1 MLEKLQEE
9 GSPGGASE
17 DILWQRQTAMLPLL
31 HLSYLQEIELE
42 ETRELILWE
51 DYQVFDPATIAERCS
66 YEASYFASNRKSV
79 RAFRSKRTTDPVAG
93 RYKCSKCSKSYRWKH
108 HLVEHVKA
116 SCGQKKAEC
125 CPYCSYRRW
134 YYDGGRTRYYRRR
147 YGKCELER
155 VKSAVEAVANG
166 LSFRKAARMFCMS
179 KSVLHRYKSHSMGG
193 YLNCQR
199 VTYPCK
205 NCGKV
210 YNYYSSLARHL
221 KHECGVEPKFHC
233 PLCPYRTKHKSS
245 LNTHLNGRH
254 MKLLS
259 EFYAMPNGNKLS
271 SSMDAG
277 N

>member
-1 MLEKLQEE
+1 MNSRTTIETIRTK
-9 GSPGGASE
+9 
-17 DILWQRQTAMLPLL
+17 PLAREIYGYEL
-31 HLSYLQEIELE
+31 RYLQRSSLRHEWHGCRMNIAKVPSSR
-42 ETRELILWE
+42 TNSS
-51 DYQVFDPATIAERCS
+51 VFSSTV
-66 YEASYFASNRKSV
+66 SNIRLFCLSNFSESRSV
-79 RAFRSKRTTDPVAG
+79 
-93 RYKCSKCSKSYRWKH
+93 
-108 HLVEHVKA
+108 
-116 SCGQKKAEC
+116 
-125 CPYCSYRRW
+125 
-134 YYDGGRTRYYRRR
+134 
-147 YGKCELER
+147 
-155 VKSAVEAVANG
+155 
-166 LSFRKAARMFCMS
+166 
-179 KSVLHRYKSHSMGG
+179 G
-193 YLNCQR
+193 YLNCQK